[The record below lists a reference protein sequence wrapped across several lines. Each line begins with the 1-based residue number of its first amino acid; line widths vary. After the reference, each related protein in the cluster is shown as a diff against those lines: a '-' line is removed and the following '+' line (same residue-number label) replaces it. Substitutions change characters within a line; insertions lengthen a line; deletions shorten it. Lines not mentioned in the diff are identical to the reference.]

1 MLPYRCGINQLSQAI
16 FRFFF
21 FCIIILFRLPACP
34 SQIQTVSGS
43 VIGSLVR
50 FSIAAAAV
58 DIHKKWI
65 LIGRPQRVFFP
76 GFHFNIT
83 KWPQILFTK
92 SRRPISYY
100 LFIYFFLK
108 FLWSPFI
115 HHPTLIRMFFPSYIS
130 STHREMVGFQNCWMG
145 VFIPCSFILKLEPW
159 IAADYTVFLHKKV
172 GRKRS
177 SHANER
183 TEWNKHAD
191 AHRTHT
197 HKK

>member
-1 MLPYRCGINQLSQAI
+1 MNFDRSSTACLFPRLSFQHHEMTLDFI
-16 FRFFF
+16 Y
-21 FCIIILFRLPACP
+21 
-34 SQIQTVSGS
+34 Q
-43 VIGSLVR
+43 
-50 FSIAAAAV
+50 
-58 DIHKKWI
+58 
-65 LIGRPQRVFFP
+65 
-76 GFHFNIT
+76 
-83 KWPQILFTK
+83 K
-92 SRRPISYY
+92 SSTYFL
-100 LFIYFFLK
+100 LFIYFFFLK

-197 HKK
+197 QKKNKYQELCPE